1 MVKGI
6 GCGNTMDK
14 TITAAFQCLSAIMYK
29 YKQPVCLYLNVTQ
42 RSMPSVE
49 TDGTEEKVIHMS
61 RASADIKNIFV
72 GAFYMKRNLT

>member
-1 MVKGI
+1 MTERTSLVFASHV
-6 GCGNTMDK
+6 M
-14 TITAAFQCLSAIMYK
+14 QE
-29 YKQPVCLYLNVTQ
+29 
-42 RSMPSVE
+42 SMPSVE

>member
-1 MVKGI
+1 M
-6 GCGNTMDK
+6 
-14 TITAAFQCLSAIMYK
+14 
-29 YKQPVCLYLNVTQ
+29 
-42 RSMPSVE
+42 E